1 MRKYTKCTKYITA
14 QSNTHICCAYA
25 CIYLY
30 MYIHYLGAPSASTT
44 LSRAFTVFTTCG
56 PKSDTFQKIETKKK
70 KKKTMQA
77 ASVVH

>member
-1 MRKYTKCTKYITA
+1 
-14 QSNTHICCAYA
+14 
-25 CIYLY
+25 

-44 LSRAFTVFTTCG
+44 LSRAFTVFTTYG